1 MQEYPDVKMWKWW
14 RSPRHPGRTI
24 FEQTHRMSTG
34 LSHALLPGLVLV
46 SASLSAQWDLHFQAG
61 AGTGRCVTDLGP
73 LSSRGEYQVLEH
85 RPSWTAG
92 LRAGHTITGRLLFTT
107 GLHWT
112 SIGGYDEL
120 WVRDRLANSMEHRYH
135 LLTLPLMV
143 QLRLGRFRVGGG
155 YRFGVPLG
163 GKQTY
168 TQYSSVF
175 SPGSTDLVSTTNNP
189 LLEWADMG
197 LLAEASYHGPG
208 RMEFGLRYYRGLVD
222 IRDHSDGFMAPVY
235 PEQVVLLVGYRLL
248 PGKAEREAPTEEP
261 AENGSVD

>member
-1 MQEYPDVKMWKWW
+1 MMNK
-14 RSPRHPGRTI
+14 RSLV
-24 FEQTHRMSTG
+24 
-34 LSHALLPGLVLV
+34 LSPLVLV
-46 SASLSAQWDLHFQAG
+46 LTISGSFGQWEVGVQSG

-73 LSSRGEYQVLEH
+73 VASRGEYQVLEH

-92 LRAGHTITGRLLFTT
+92 LRAGHAITARLLFTT

-168 TQYSSVF
+168 TQYRS
-175 SPGSTDLVSTTNNP
+175 
-189 LLEWADMG
+189 A
-197 LLAEASYHGPG
+197 
-208 RMEFGLRYYRGLVD
+208 
-222 IRDHSDGFMAPVY
+222 
-235 PEQVVLLVGYRLL
+235 
-248 PGKAEREAPTEEP
+248 
-261 AENGSVD
+261 